1 MRDVDS
7 PWEYV
12 AKTFVIVWHT
22 TSLKPWTRSA
32 TCSAAPEPETRK
44 YDS

>member
-1 MRDVDS
+1 MLDVDS
-7 PWEYV
+7 QWENV
-12 AKTFVIVWHT
+12 AETFVIVWHAA
-22 TSLKPWTRSA
+22 SLKPWTRSA